1 MESYSAVSTP
11 TKTLIPT
18 PVNPDL
24 TPRPLRINKRKR
36 QPTRHTSPTY
46 ATLPTGSLVPAAK
59 VRRATTMSYPPTFM
73 NSQSTRDHDEAA
85 HSTNRSRAVT
95 LATIS
100 RPESGHQI
108 SHGYDSAS
116 SHPPP
121 KSSSRDESSRSL
133 NSTSNPDSTLGHT
146 VRRQHSIKHRI
157 LSRVMNSLI
166 GKSGSSQSIAEED
179 STRKLSTE
187 RSTSD
192 ECTGTT
198 TDGRPS
204 CSTTER
210 SSSIGTNL
218 ETALSEFPEPPVSTL
233 ASPTTISTFEHT
245 RSNNRVSKKLCAPS
259 NISIVRPE
267 VNIIPE
273 LEALDSH
280 RDQSL
285 YVAVEIGA
293 MAETTR
299 ESQSAPGCGLD
310 IVVIIDNSLFASP
323 ATLMASCETA
333 RFLSTLLDPSNDRM
347 AIICTSPLSAKDPDL
362 GTLMPLSCVSP
373 RKVKATVDAILH
385 LICAGS
391 VPWKG
396 EANIRCNG
404 WKLQSMHSKE
414 LHSVRHMKDLD
425 ESSLFNKLRTTIAD
439 ARTGALHG
447 TVGDMV
453 LDIKPGQNCTIE
465 GVIGRRNMPIIQ
477 RGERI
482 VALVK
487 LRVGLSPAA
496 GYTLT
501 SRRPQDNSSSACDD
515 PDMELDKLL
524 GTMPVVI
531 LTAKLRYR
539 HSLLPPDTHCIST
552 TDCKLRRSL
561 PPADWITVTST
572 ISAMKQ
578 NQPRIQLQKNFAFHI
593 ATHHEPRQAMTVLIE
608 DFGDGGRH
616 SACPDYI
623 KLVLEEIKYQARTI
637 ERFDMADYRSGP
649 AAVTPRELRPDVWG
663 QEHFGHG
670 LFDASKYK
678 PREWIM
684 DAPDEVTIQ
693 YPLSP
698 SSKMEARTRSQSDET
713 ADLKG
718 KTKRQP
724 LRGTGSEN
732 RSAASTDI
740 AETTKGLRDLALGN
754 KRSVDVEPW
763 RALAYPQR

>member
-1 MESYSAVSTP
+1 
-11 TKTLIPT
+11 
-18 PVNPDL
+18 
-24 TPRPLRINKRKR
+24 
-36 QPTRHTSPTY
+36 
-46 ATLPTGSLVPAAK
+46 
-59 VRRATTMSYPPTFM
+59 
-73 NSQSTRDHDEAA
+73 
-85 HSTNRSRAVT
+85 
-95 LATIS
+95 
-100 RPESGHQI
+100 
-108 SHGYDSAS
+108 
-116 SHPPP
+116 
-121 KSSSRDESSRSL
+121 
-133 NSTSNPDSTLGHT
+133 
-146 VRRQHSIKHRI
+146 
-157 LSRVMNSLI
+157 
-166 GKSGSSQSIAEED
+166 
-179 STRKLSTE
+179 
-187 RSTSD
+187 
-192 ECTGTT
+192 
-198 TDGRPS
+198 
-204 CSTTER
+204 
-210 SSSIGTNL
+210 
-218 ETALSEFPEPPVSTL
+218 
-233 ASPTTISTFEHT
+233 
-245 RSNNRVSKKLCAPS
+245 
-259 NISIVRPE
+259 
-267 VNIIPE
+267 
-273 LEALDSH
+273 
-280 RDQSL
+280 
-285 YVAVEIGA
+285 
-293 MAETTR
+293 
-299 ESQSAPGCGLD
+299 
-310 IVVIIDNSLFASP
+310 
-323 ATLMASCETA
+323 MASCETA

-373 RKVKATVDAILH
+373 RKVKATVDAIVSSVERPNPLALDGAIRSAKAMLEQSMPRNQNCGLGPSVFGHIFVLTPRSSGIPPELLIHDTIQLH